1 MKTFPKA
8 FRNQRIALSS
18 RASIAEAAATAA
30 VAVGS
35 IEVSVF
41 SAGGR
46 IRVGEP
52 ESRCRKLKPAL
63 DICGRRRF
71 FFALLQSETRDSY

>member
-1 MKTFPKA
+1 MKTFRKA

-18 RASIAEAAATAA
+18 RASIAEAAAA

-46 IRVGEP
+46 IRVGESG
-52 ESRCRKLKPAL
+52 SRCRKLKPAL

-71 FFALLQSETRDSY
+71 FFFALLQSETRDSY